1 MYNFYDK
8 KEDEVNEICENIRKK
23 KCEKY
28 NLNIDGVFFDF
39 YYFFRI
45 EFKNNPNE
53 TIDKILQRA
62 DALLY
67 EAKIVG
73 KID

>member
-1 MYNFYDK
+1 MEF
-8 KEDEVNEICENIRKK
+8 
-23 KCEKY
+23 
-28 NLNIDGVFFDF
+28 FFDF

-67 EAKIVG
+67 EAK
-73 KID
+73 K